1 MKKRLLIELLA
12 LTSLVCLACG
22 KDTGD
27 APTTSSSVQE
37 INLSVDTTDSS
48 GLEADDNQ
56 KDVSVSSSQVGGAS
70 ICDETTELDYDHD
83 YDDEIKVAVDDA
95 VAVSKS
101 FTDEFAKMDEIIDH
115 IKSRRSQ
122 HETQYELNM
131 ASYYY
136 YKVWDCELNNL
147 WDRFTET
154 VDDKTKDEFLAEQR
168 KWIAIKDVAV
178 EVILGPREDGGTI
191 YPMTA
196 NIVLLEATQRRCYYL
211 ADALASYT
219 GQAYDMPAKSLQG
232 LYVDTQGTS
241 DIYSYLSVQLIWES
255 EIDADIKFY
264 RLGILHGT
272 IEDDD
277 EAGHALFVSDDGNV
291 KGNITYGWDGAKFEV
306 TDVTGD
312 SFLTVGQVYEFPFV
326 F

>member
-12 LTSLVCLACG
+12 LTSVACMACG

-48 GLEADDNQ
+48 GLETGGDQ

-70 ICDETTELDYDHD
+70 ICDDTTELDYDHD
-83 YDDEIKVAVDDA
+83 YDDEIKVAVEDA
-95 VAVSKS
+95 VAASKS

-122 HETQYELNM
+122 NERQYELNM
-131 ASYYY
+131 VSHYY

-178 EVILGPREDGGTI
+178 EVILGPREDGGTA
-191 YPMTA
+191 YPMIA
-196 NIVLLEATQRRCYYL
+196 NIVLLEGTQRRCYYL

-219 GQAYDMPAKSLQG
+219 GQAYDMPEKSLQG
-232 LYVDTQGTS
+232 LYVDTHGTS
-241 DIYSYLSVQLIWES
+241 DIYSSLSAQLIWGPEL
-255 EIDADIKFY
+255 DADITLY
-264 RLGILHGT
+264 RLGTFHGT

>member
-12 LTSLVCLACG
+12 LTSLVCMACG

-48 GLEADDNQ
+48 VLETGGDQNN
-56 KDVSVSSSQVGGAS
+56 VSVSSSHVGGAS
-70 ICDETTELDYDHD
+70 ICDETTVLDYDHD
-83 YDDEIKVAVDDA
+83 YDDEINVAVEDA
-95 VAVSKS
+95 VAASKS
-101 FTDEFAKMDEIIDH
+101 FADEFAKMDEIIDH

-122 HETQYELNM
+122 RETQYELNM
-131 ASYYY
+131 VSYYY

-196 NIVLLEATQRRCYYL
+196 NIVLLEGTQRRCYYL

-219 GQAYDMPAKSLQG
+219 GQAYDMPEKSLQG

-241 DIYSYLSVQLIWES
+241 DIYSSLSVQLVWEI
-255 EIDADIKFY
+255 EANITLY
-264 RLGILHGT
+264 RLGTFHGT

-277 EAGHALFVSDDGNV
+277 GAGHALFVSDDGNI

-312 SFLTVGQVYEFPFV
+312 SFLTVGEVYEFPFV